1 MSSDLA
7 RLYEVQKIDTRIHE
21 LEREREALDS
31 GAELGAQVEALRTQ
45 AQQAREELRKLET
58 ELRDTE
64 LQMKSR
70 EAKKKDFEDKMY
82 SGRVR
87 NPKELDDMQR
97 EVQMLGEQID
107 KLEDQAL
114 NLMEDIEQRRAAVS
128 DQDSTLRDQ
137 EARLAQV
144 EAHYASENK
153 RIADEV
159 SALESQRAG
168 LIPAIPQD
176 LLRRYDEIRS
186 KRGNLGIVKMTSEI
200 CPGCRIAIPL
210 DTMRQL
216 KRGARVFCES
226 CGRILYWEDA
236 GGGT

>member
-1 MSSDLA
+1 LSSDLA
-7 RLYEVQKIDTRIHE
+7 TLYEVQKIDTRIHE

-31 GAELGAQVEALRTQ
+31 GAELGAQVEALRAQ
-45 AQQAREELRKLET
+45 AQQAHEELRKLET

-70 EAKKKDFEDKMY
+70 EAKKKDFEDKLY

-107 KLEDQAL
+107 KLEDKAL
-114 NLMEDIEQRRAAVS
+114 NMMEDLEQRRSAAA
-128 DQDSTLRDQ
+128 DQDSSRRDQ
-137 EARLAQV
+137 EARLAQLQ
-144 EAHYASENK
+144 AHYASENT
-153 RIADEV
+153 RIADEL

-168 LIPAIPQD
+168 LTSAIPPE
-176 LLRRYDEIRS
+176 LLRRYDDIRS

-200 CPGCRIAIPL
+200 CPGCRIAISL
-210 DTMRQL
+210 DITRQL

-226 CGRILYWEDA
+226 CGRLLYREQTEPA
-236 GGGT
+236 A